1 VRVIL
6 FWTALGLMPVV
17 GEAGGPRFPLRFTT
31 SGVSAVA
38 MVLAVLSVAR
48 DSTRAPGTAA
58 PGDVLLGGEMQARTL
73 MLYDGTPA
81 SRFDP
86 VSEHAAVYNPDL
98 PKQDAYHVARL
109 TGVDTDGSPRL
120 CGRAEVRRDNKWGS
134 ICFRGFT
141 QTDAHMFCK
150 TMGLTGGSARYSDG
164 LKDTWDDTAITH
176 RDLTDVSQRAE
187 YGRGKAS
194 NPPLQDDVPVIWMTE
209 VQCAGNE
216 ANILDCPFGG
226 KPGEGARVFACVLM
240 CAPFPPPSSPSV
252 RAVGAAAMLF
262 LPKMCS
268 ERRCD
273 PDVRA
278 RRQLGRECAQ
288 RLARLQQPGIQLRQ
302 EQPSGPVL

>member
-1 VRVIL
+1 MHVDSAGTR
-6 FWTALGLMPVV
+6 
-17 GEAGGPRFPLRFTT
+17 GGPRIPLRFTA
-31 SGVSAVA
+31 SGVSVVA
-38 MVLAVLSVAR
+38 MVLAALSVAR
-48 DSTRAPGTAA
+48 DSTRAPETAA
-58 PGDVLLGGEMQARTL
+58 PGDVLLGSAPPPARTL

-98 PKQDAYHVARL
+98 PKQEAYHVARL

-120 CGRAEVRRDNKWGS
+120 CGRAEVRHDNKWGS

-141 QTDAHMFCK
+141 QTDANMFCK

-187 YGRGKAS
+187 YGRGKTS

-226 KPGEGARVFACVLM
+226 KPGEGVCVLPFPHPSLPACV
-240 CAPFPPPSSPSV
+240 
-252 RAVGAAAMLF
+252 R
-262 LPKMCS
+262 
-268 ERRCD
+268 
-273 PDVRA
+273 
-278 RRQLGRECAQ
+278 
-288 RLARLQQPGIQLRQ
+288 
-302 EQPSGPVL
+302 